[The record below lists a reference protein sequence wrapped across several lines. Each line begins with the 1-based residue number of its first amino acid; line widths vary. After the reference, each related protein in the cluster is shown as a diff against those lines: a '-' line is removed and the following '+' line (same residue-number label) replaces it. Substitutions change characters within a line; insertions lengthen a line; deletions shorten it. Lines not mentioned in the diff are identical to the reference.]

1 MASGAALHR
10 VIFALSS
17 APGRAG
23 VAVIRLSGTGAADVV
38 RALAGHELPAP
49 RRAVL
54 RRLQDPRSGDL
65 IDRGLVLWM
74 PAPASFTGE
83 DCAEFHVHGGPAV
96 TQAMLAALGSL
107 SECRPAEAGEF
118 ARRAF
123 EAGKMDVT
131 EAEGLADL
139 IEAETDAQRKQAL
152 RQASGGLSGLA
163 EAWREELI
171 AIMALVEAAID
182 FSDEGDVA
190 EDAIAQAEAR
200 AAVLEA
206 ELRNQ
211 LEDGHRGEILRD
223 GYRVA
228 LLGPPNAGKSSLLN
242 ALARREVAIVSSQP
256 GTTRDVIEVR
266 LNLNGRTVVVTD
278 TAGLRE
284 AAGEIER
291 EGMRRAID
299 AARSANLVVWMVDGA
314 DADPPTLPDEIEK
327 LAASG
332 VDLIRVVN
340 KTDQLTHALRKRLA
354 SDVVQ
359 LSVVTGEGLPALIS
373 LLSQAVA
380 DRTGGSEPAVITRA
394 RHRLHLND
402 CYGSLRAFID
412 GRGMDAELRAED
424 LRRAAVSLG
433 RLTGRVDVEDVLDQV
448 FGRFCIG
455 K

>member
-38 RALAGHELPAP
+38 RALTGHELPAP

-228 LLGPPNAGKSSLLN
+228 LLGPPNAGKSTLLN
-242 ALARREVAIVSSQP
+242 AMARREVAIVSSQP

-299 AARSANLVVWMVDGA
+299 AA
-314 DADPPTLPDEIEK
+314 
-327 LAASG
+327 
-332 VDLIRVVN
+332 
-340 KTDQLTHALRKRLA
+340 
-354 SDVVQ
+354 
-359 LSVVTGEGLPALIS
+359 
-373 LLSQAVA
+373 
-380 DRTGGSEPAVITRA
+380 
-394 RHRLHLND
+394 
-402 CYGSLRAFID
+402 
-412 GRGMDAELRAED
+412 
-424 LRRAAVSLG
+424 
-433 RLTGRVDVEDVLDQV
+433 
-448 FGRFCIG
+448 
-455 K
+455 